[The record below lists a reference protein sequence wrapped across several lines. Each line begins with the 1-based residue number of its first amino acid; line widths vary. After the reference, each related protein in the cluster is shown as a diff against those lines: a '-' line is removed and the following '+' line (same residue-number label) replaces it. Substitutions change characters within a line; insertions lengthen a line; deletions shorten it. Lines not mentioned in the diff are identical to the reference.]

1 MLTISDET
9 ISDFKKQVM
18 EHPNI
23 VRLRTPIGNV
33 QISYS
38 RGIITVNDEEY
49 TVEEFIRK
57 KGGLPSKVYKEVVAL
72 LILGL
77 VMLNDNRSMESS

>member
-9 ISDFKKQVM
+9 INNFKRQVL

-23 VRLRTPIGNV
+23 VRLKAPIGNV

-49 TVEEFIRK
+49 TIEEFIKK

-77 VMLNDNRSMESS
+77 VMLDESKDDS